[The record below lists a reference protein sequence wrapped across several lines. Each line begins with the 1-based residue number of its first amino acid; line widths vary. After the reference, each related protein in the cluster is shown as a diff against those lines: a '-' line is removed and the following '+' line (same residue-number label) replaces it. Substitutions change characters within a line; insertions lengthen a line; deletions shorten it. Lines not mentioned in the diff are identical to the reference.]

1 MRPDTHKTHIEGAT
15 ADRNAWR
22 LIAAGLMFAN
32 LVTAVGWLMSAG
44 DERTVVVPTEMHKTF
59 WIEDT
64 QASPEYLEQMALYF
78 IRLALDITPSAVDY
92 QSEVF
97 LRYVDPRAY
106 GQLKTELILEAER
119 VKRMSAS
126 QAFFPREIEF
136 DVRKRRVAVRGDL
149 TTFIGEQRVRTEPQT
164 WRITFALA
172 GGKMSVTEFI
182 KVDNDDPFETKKNKT
197 GVRAAAIAEH
207 DG

>member
-1 MRPDTHKTHIEGAT
+1 MKPDKHKTHIEGAT

-22 LIAAGLMFAN
+22 LIATGLMLAN
-32 LVTAVGWLMSAG
+32 LVTAGGWLMSVG

-59 WIEDT
+59 WIEDKK
-64 QASPEYLEQMALYF
+64 ASPEYLEQMALYF
-78 IRLALDITPSAVDY
+78 IHLALDITPSAVDY
-92 QSEVF
+92 QSDVF

-106 GQLKTELILEAER
+106 GQLKTKLILEAER
-119 VKRMSAS
+119 VKRLSAS

-136 DVRKRRVAVRGDL
+136 DVRNRRVAVRGDL
-149 TTFIGEQRVRTEPQT
+149 TTFVGEQKVRTEPQA
-164 WRITFALA
+164 WRISFALA

-182 KVDNDDPFETKKNKT
+182 KVDNDDPFETKQNKT
-197 GVRAAAIAEH
+197 AVHAATVEH